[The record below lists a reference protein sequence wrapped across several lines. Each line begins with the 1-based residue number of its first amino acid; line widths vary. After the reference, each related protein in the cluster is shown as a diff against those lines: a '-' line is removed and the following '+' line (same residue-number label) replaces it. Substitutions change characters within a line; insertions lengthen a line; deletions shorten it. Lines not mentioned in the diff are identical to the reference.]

1 MWNVTDKSRRRET
14 RFTGWAD
21 VPASPLGREQAR
33 SSGRCLESLGLT
45 FDAVFTSLLS
55 RSRVTYEHMLQE
67 MPSQRKLGVPVVA
80 SWRLNERHYGALVG
94 LSKSEAEE
102 RMGRQKVMGWRRS
115 WELRPPPMV
124 QHPFY
129 HATSSDPT
137 DKAPLF
143 DWQSEIWTK
152 ALTIRRSD
160 WPLSPLPSVLP
171 RLPSPH
177 LTSHSPTP
185 TPTPTPSVSSA
196 CSWPTAGSSRRK
208 RWRSATPSSRSQS
221 LCKTRPTACG
231 RSGTTASCPASC
243 STKTCSSL
251 ATGQSLTQA
260 FASLTD
266 SVAVPLLPS
275 LLFPLSDSLLPA
287 LSHPPTHPPAATPS
301 GPWSSTWTI

>member
-1 MWNVTDKSRRRET
+1 MSGGGGLTRRLGRLVLVRHGESMWNVTDKSRRRET

-160 WPLSPLPSVLP
+160 WPLSPLPSPLCP
-171 RLPSPH
+171 TSPPLTSPH

-185 TPTPTPSVSSA
+185 TPHSHALRLLSVQLANGRLVEEEKVEERDAVIPLTESLQDTA
-196 CSWPTAGSSRRK
+196 DRVWPLWHDSILPRLVLNQNVLVVGHR
-208 RWRSATPSSRSQS
+208 
-221 LCKTRPTACG
+221 
-231 RSGTTASCPASC
+231 
-243 STKTCSSL
+243 
-251 ATGQSLTQA
+251 
-260 FASLTD
+260 
-266 SVAVPLLPS
+266 SVA
-275 LLFPLSDSLLPA
+275 
-287 LSHPPTHPPAATPS
+287 HS
-301 GPWSSTWTI
+301 GICLT